1 MRVEH
6 VQPTFETTLRTEP
19 SAAPPPPLSRVAA
32 ADADVVV
39 QIGVPPTPPPEVLE
53 RVQEA
58 AERALQMAADDREL
72 HFRKDEGSNRVIVEV
87 RDLRGNV
94 IRTIPPAAALEAMT
108 PGIWR

>member
-72 HFRKDEGSNRVIVEV
+72 HFRKDEESGRVIVEV
-87 RDLRGNV
+87 RDLDGHV
-94 IRTIPPAAALEAMT
+94 IRTIPPSEALSVVS
-108 PGIWR
+108 GGSV

>member
-6 VQPTFETTLRTEP
+6 VQPTFETTLRPEP
-19 SAAPPPPLSRVAA
+19 SAAPPPPLSRVASP
-32 ADADVVV
+32 DAEVIV
-39 QIGVPPTPPPEVLE
+39 QIGVPPSPPPEVLE
-53 RVQEA
+53 QVREA

-72 HFRKDEGSNRVIVEV
+72 QFRKDPASSRVIVEV
-87 RDLRGNV
+87 RDMRGNV